1 VSTNVSRSATV
12 VALGV
17 LAVAWAGACFYGL
30 ILLWSWDASFGNGGG
45 ANENVAD
52 APQRVLLALFSLSV
66 IAYLATPLIARALP
80 ERDGSPR

>member
-1 VSTNVSRSATV
+1 MCPV
-12 VALGV
+12 VTT
-17 LAVAWAGACFYGL
+17 FYGL